1 MNEERYILFDQYL
14 QGELTADAK
23 NDFEKQ
29 LLEDPEFASEFE
41 TFKEVQFQLANKFG
55 IEQEREA
62 FKQNLTQISEKHFDN
77 KTKVIGLKPWYLAV
91 AASVAVLFGL
101 FFFNYNQN
109 PAFADYNDPEQASFT
124 VRGTVNESLKQAE
137 EAYNAKRYNKAIP
150 LFETVLQKQ
159 KTAEIQFFYG
169 VSLLEESHY
178 LKAEAVFN
186 EIHAGTS
193 VYKEKALWYLALSKL
208 KQKDYEACKQ
218 ILESISE
225 DYEGYDQ
232 VEELLHQLD

>member
-1 MNEERYILFDQYL
+1 MNEERYILFDEYL
-14 QGELTADAK
+14 QGELTIEAK

-29 LLEDPEFASEFE
+29 LVEDPEFASEFE
-41 TFKEVQFQLANKFG
+41 TFKNIQFQLDNKFG
-55 IEQEREA
+55 FEQERQA
-62 FKQNLTQISEKHFDN
+62 FKENLSQIAEKHFDN
-77 KTKVIGLKPWYLAV
+77 KPKVIGLKPWYLAV

-109 PAFADYNDPEQASFT
+109 PVYGDYNNPEHASFT
-124 VRGTVNESLKQAE
+124 ERSTSDETLKQAE
-137 EAYNAKRYNKAIP
+137 KAYNHKTYNKAIP
-150 LFETVLQKQ
+150 LFETILQKN

-178 LKAEAVFN
+178 IKAEAIFN
-186 EIHAGTS
+186 ELKAGS
-193 VYKEKALWYLALSKL
+193 SAYKEKAVWYLALSKL
-208 KQKDYEACKQ
+208 KQKDYEGCKK
-218 ILESISE
+218 ILETISE

>member
-14 QGELTADAK
+14 QDELTPDAK

-29 LLEDPEFASEFE
+29 LLQDSEFASEFE
-41 TFKEVQFQLANKFG
+41 TFKNVQFQLANKFEF
-55 IEQEREA
+55 EQEREA
-62 FKQNLTQISEKHFDN
+62 FKENLTNISNKHFN
-77 KTKVIGLKPWYLAV
+77 KKTKVTGLKPWYLAV

-109 PAFADYNDPEQASFT
+109 PVFGDYNNPEQANFAE
-124 VRGTVNESLKQAE
+124 RGTVNEALKQAE

-150 LFETVLQKQ
+150 FFETVLQKQ

-186 EIHAGTS
+186 ELKTGTS
-193 VYKEKALWYLALSKL
+193 VYKEKAIWYLALSKL
-208 KQKDYEACKQ
+208 KQKDYDGCKQ
-218 ILESISE
+218 ILQTISE
-225 DYEGYDQ
+225 DYEDYDQ
-232 VEELLHQLD
+232 VQELLNQLD

>member
-14 QGELTADAK
+14 QDELTPDAK

-29 LLEDPEFASEFE
+29 LLQDSEFASEFE
-41 TFKEVQFQLANKFG
+41 TFKNVQFQLANKFEF
-55 IEQEREA
+55 EQEREA
-62 FKQNLTQISEKHFDN
+62 FKENLTNISNQHFN
-77 KTKVIGLKPWYLAV
+77 KKTKVIGLKPWYLAV

-109 PAFADYNDPEQASFT
+109 PVYADYNDPEQANFAE
-124 VRGTVNESLKQAE
+124 RGTVNEALKQAE

-150 LFETVLQKQ
+150 FFETVLQKQ

-186 EIHAGTS
+186 ELKTGTS
-193 VYKEKALWYLALSKL
+193 VYKEKAIWYLALSKL
-208 KQKDYEACKQ
+208 KQKDYDGCKQ
-218 ILESISE
+218 ILQTISE
-225 DYEGYDQ
+225 DYEDYDQ
-232 VEELLHQLD
+232 VQELLNQLD